1 MAVTEDA
8 GMLLR
13 ELLET
18 LPVASVTGS
27 IDVPVQAIECDSR
40 RVVPGGMFVAIRGG
54 QERDRHEFVP
64 DALDRGATVVVVEDE
79 MARGDATMVRV
90 ADCRAAVARLAARYH
105 NRPAD
110 ELLMVGVTGTNG
122 KTTTALLIRTILE
135 SALGSC
141 GYLGT
146 LGAMNRGEWQ
156 PLANTTPEAPD
167 LHRALRA
174 SVDSG
179 ARAVAMEVSSH
190 ALALKR
196 VSGISFAAAVYTN
209 LTRDHL
215 DFHGSEEA
223 YFEAKSRL
231 FRQLRP
237 GSEGRAV
244 INLDDARAPEL
255 MEISGGRCTTYGE
268 TSSADVWPLEISH
281 GHGCT
286 RMGLATPVGEIA
298 LTTRLTG
305 SFNCSNI
312 VAAVACGVS
321 LGIDR
326 QAIVDGISAVEQV
339 PGRFERID
347 EGQSFDVIVDYA
359 HTPAGM
365 ETVLATARELSR
377 GKLIC
382 VFGCGGDRDTG
393 KRPLMGEVA
402 EKLADRVLV
411 TSDNP
416 RSESPQ
422 GIVAGI
428 LGGMR
433 HPQHVRVLLDR
444 RQAISDAIRVA
455 QAGDTVVIAGKGDE
469 NYQILGD
476 ATIDFDDRQVAREC
490 LSQAGDECSG

>member
-1 MAVTEDA
+1 MAVTE
-8 GMLLR
+8 GVGVPLR
-13 ELLET
+13 ELLKA
-18 LPVASVTGS
+18 LPAATVTGS
-27 IDVPVQAIECDSR
+27 ADVPVKAVECDSR
-40 RVVPGGMFVAIRGG
+40 RVEAGGLFVAIRGG

-64 DALDRGATVVVVEDE
+64 HALSRGATAVVVEE
-79 MARGDATMVRV
+79 EIARGSATMVRV
-90 ADCRAAVARLAARYH
+90 EDCRTAVARLAARFH

-122 KTTTALLIRTILE
+122 KTTTALLIRAILE
-135 SALGSC
+135 SAVGSC
-141 GYLGT
+141 SYLGT
-146 LGAMNRGEWQ
+146 LGALIHGEWQ

-174 SVDSG
+174 VVDSG
-179 ARAVAMEVSSH
+179 TRAVAMEVSSH
-190 ALALKR
+190 AMALQR
-196 VSGISFAAAVYTN
+196 VAGISFGAAVFTN

-223 YFEAKSRL
+223 YFESKSRL

-237 GSEGRAV
+237 GSDGRAV
-244 INLDDARAPEL
+244 INLDDPRAPEL
-255 MEISGGRCTTYGE
+255 MGISAGRYTTFGR
-268 TSSADVWPLEISH
+268 SPSADVWPLEVSH
-281 GHGCT
+281 DRGCT
-286 RMGLATPVGEIA
+286 HMRLSTPVGEMA
-298 LTTRLTG
+298 VTTRLTG

-312 VAAVACGVS
+312 LAAVACGIALDADPKALVE
-321 LGIDR
+321 GI
-326 QAIVDGISAVEQV
+326 GSVEQV

-377 GKLIC
+377 GQLIC

-402 EKLADRVLV
+402 ERLADRVLI

-416 RSESPQ
+416 RSESPE
-422 GIVAGI
+422 GIVANI

-433 HPQHVRVLLDR
+433 HPRRARVRLDR
-444 RQAISDAIRVA
+444 RQAISDAIGVA
-455 QAGDTVVIAGKGDE
+455 EAGDIVVIAGKGDE
-469 NYQILGD
+469 SYQVLAD
-476 ATIDFDDRQVAREC
+476 VTIDFDDRQVVREC
-490 LSQAGDECSG
+490 LSQAGGECWG